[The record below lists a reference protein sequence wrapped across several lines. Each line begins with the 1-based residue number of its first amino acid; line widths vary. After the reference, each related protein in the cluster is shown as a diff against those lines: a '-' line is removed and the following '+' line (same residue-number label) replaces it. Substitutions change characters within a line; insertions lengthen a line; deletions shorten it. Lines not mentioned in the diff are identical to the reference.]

1 MTALAVVPQT
11 ADLMTLEDLGHQV
24 GMVQQAMKLVMKQET
39 HYGVI
44 PGVQKPS
51 LWKPGAEVLISLFN
65 LDVDFIETK
74 AVDEP
79 TFILRE
85 YKCVITHP
93 NGRKRAALGSCSSR
107 EKKYGYR
114 TANRKCPACSKEAIF
129 KSKDDRGGWFCWK
142 KKEGCGAIFRDGTKE
157 IESQEVGSFP
167 IGEAVWE
174 QHNTIVKM
182 AQKRALIAAVL
193 NATAASDI
201 FTQDVEDF
209 AEYMAPPKGF
219 DTKPD
224 AIPQDKAAVEAH
236 GGAAAADAAAADVEN
251 RAPKGLLD
259 KLAKHFDWLDMDIGA
274 SADWLAERWNTSN
287 PEHLSKE
294 QVTQAIAELE
304 RDVAAAMP
312 PDAATNA
319 QSKRFHAAARKMFPE
334 PRADLYKGQVQGWL
348 MAMFQVRTT
357 KFLTEKTMSDVI
369 TAMENGEM
377 PGGKMTPPTDTTQD
391 VSPDASAPCDEARW
405 TIIKAALDAKGIK
418 AVAEQM
424 IWMRDKSG
432 YAVLR
437 REDLHIGDARNMLKV
452 LKLA

>member
-1 MTALAVVPQT
+1 MTAALVPVP
-11 ADLMTLEDLGHQV
+11 AHNDLMTLDDLGHQV
-24 GMVQQAMKLVMKQET
+24 GLVQQAMRLVMKPET
-39 HYGVI
+39 HYGII
-44 PGVQKPS
+44 PGVEKPS

-74 AVDEP
+74 ATDEP

-93 NGRKRAALGSCSSR
+93 SGRKRSALGSCSSR
-107 EKKYGYR
+107 ESKYGFR
-114 TANRKCPACSKEAIF
+114 TANRKCPKCQKETIIRG
-129 KSKDDRGGWFCWK
+129 KEEYGGGWLCFK
-142 KKEGCGAIFRDGTKE
+142 KKDGCGAKFAKGDKA
-157 IESQEVGSFP
+157 IESQEVGKTAV
-167 IGEAVWE
+167 GEAVWE

-224 AIPQDKAAVEAH
+224 AAPADKAAVEAH
-236 GGAAAADAAAADVEN
+236 GGVDAAEAAAEDVES

-259 KLAKHFDWLDMDIGA
+259 KLAKHFDWLETEDPPE
-274 SADWLAERWNTSN
+274 WLAERFQGITD

-312 PDAATNA
+312 PDPATGA
-319 QSKRFHAAARKMFPE
+319 QIRRFHAAARNAIKE
-334 PRADLYKGQVQGWL
+334 PRADLYKAKVKAWL
-348 MAMFQVRTT
+348 WAMFQIKTT
-357 KFLTEKTMSDVI
+357 KFLTEKTMSEVI
-369 TAMENGEM
+369 EKLEAGEM
-377 PGGKMTPPTDTTQD
+377 PGNP
-391 VSPDASAPCDEARW
+391 
-405 TIIKAALDAKGIK
+405 
-418 AVAEQM
+418 
-424 IWMRDKSG
+424 
-432 YAVLR
+432 
-437 REDLHIGDARNMLKV
+437 
-452 LKLA
+452 